1 MRVIAGIA
9 VLALAGGS
17 MCQAQADVT
26 LPPVNLGDSTFQDGI
41 AGPGWMAQLTLSAH
55 RAQRSLDDRGQ
66 RTLDA
71 AQFESVVLLGQLSV
85 ISNRRVLGAH
95 WGGELIVPW
104 VHAQSTP
111 AHDSPV
117 HTHGLGDVFIS
128 PLILQWPQTRLGGRP
143 FWQRLNLNVTL
154 PTGRYSTPGRLDAGR
169 NVLQF
174 NPHYA
179 FTWERSDAWEL
190 SGRVHY
196 LWTRANHDPAPDLD
210 AADVQAGQAVH
221 LNASISRS
229 AGQDL
234 RIGAALYALV
244 QVTDDRID
252 GVPQPGRERIVGVGP
267 ALGWSRGAVSL
278 HAAAYVE
285 TLAKDR
291 SEGTRLSLRYAAR
304 F

>member
-1 MRVIAGIA
+1 MRPVAGIA

-41 AGPGWMAQLTLSAH
+41 AAPGWMVQQTLSVY
-55 RAQRSLDDRGQ
+55 RAQHSRDDRGQ
-66 RTLDA
+66 RSIDA
-71 AQFESVVLLGQLSV
+71 PQIESVALLGQLSV
-85 ISNRRVLGAH
+85 ISNRRVLGAY

-104 VHAQSTP
+104 IHAQVTP
-111 AHDSPV
+111 AHGSALAATGP
-117 HTHGLGDVFIS
+117 GDVIVS
-128 PLILQWPQTRLGGRP
+128 PLILQWPQARLAGRP
-143 FWQRLNLNVTL
+143 FWQRLNLNVSL
-154 PTGRYSTPGRLDAGR
+154 PTGRYGTPGRLDAGR

-179 FTWERSDAWEL
+179 FTWERSEAWEL
-190 SGRVHY
+190 SGRLHY
-196 LWTRANHDPAPDLD
+196 LWTGPNRDPAPGLD
-210 AADVQAGQAVH
+210 ASEVQGGQAVH
-221 LNASISRS
+221 LNAAVSRS

-244 QVTDDRID
+244 QITDDRID
-252 GVPQPGRERIVGVGP
+252 GVAQPGRERIVGVGP
-267 ALGWSRGAVSL
+267 ALGWSRGATSL
-278 HAAAYVE
+278 HAAAYIE

-291 SEGTRLSLRYAAR
+291 SEGTRLSLRYATR